1 MEDFNM
7 DMNQSTLINLF
18 AWLFLPNL
26 VSKYALK
33 GIYAIFGKPK
43 SAATQQKHQNMTYIA
58 VILAYLAYSITTTY
72 IEIGDNHFNTLG
84 LTADASNKQVSS
96 VYRKLSVKYHPDR
109 NSDANPEVYLK
120 INNAHEI
127 LKDQKRRFIYDR
139 FGDLDACQYCKTQ
152 HEYFEHYMTYN
163 FAVFY
168 FGFLFAITLF
178 GVIQKPFGIYWR
190 YMSILGMITLEML
203 FVTRG
208 SPQWFLSELT
218 TAQKVSFL
226 HSSYVWLSVA
236 LGHVGPSLQ
245 YFVEGP
251 KVSHNLEQRLDVI
264 EATLDSAVSETKFV
278 LDNEFKNMQESEK
291 KSLMNEMN
299 LKLRD
304 ERTFYTQMMRQ

>member
-1 MEDFNM
+1 
-7 DMNQSTLINLF
+7 
-18 AWLFLPNL
+18 
-26 VSKYALK
+26 
-33 GIYAIFGKPK
+33 
-43 SAATQQKHQNMTYIA
+43 
-58 VILAYLAYSITTTY
+58 
-72 IEIGDNHFNTLG
+72 
-84 LTADASNKQVSS
+84 
-96 VYRKLSVKYHPDR
+96 
-109 NSDANPEVYLK
+109 
-120 INNAHEI
+120 
-127 LKDQKRRFIYDR
+127 
-139 FGDLDACQYCKTQ
+139 
-152 HEYFEHYMTYN
+152 
-163 FAVFY
+163 
-168 FGFLFAITLF
+168 
-178 GVIQKPFGIYWR
+178 
-190 YMSILGMITLEML
+190 ML